1 MVRYAEYI
9 AARARGNA
17 TPALLTNRRWRDNGD
32 IIGWNNAE
40 WAEEPAEV
48 AARSRGGGGARPAS
62 ARARP
67 DSPMSAGLATCHSP
81 RSAKSSPRVTV
92 GPRPDLPSPPAP
104 TPPDRPP
111 RPLSLSPSRGSAFGD
126 FLGPAGGSSS
136 RLRKVRLGPSAN
148 SFGARRLPRPPTPS
162 LPAQHEHIYHQ
173 TDRTPLRHTP
183 RLAQAAQ
190 VRYTPSHIALPVD

>member
-1 MVRYAEYI
+1 MRYAEYV

-40 WAEEPAEV
+40 WAEKPAEV

-81 RSAKSSPRVTV
+81 RSAKSAPRVTV
-92 GPRPDLPSPPAP
+92 GPRPDLPSPTAP

-111 RPLSLSPSRGSAFGD
+111 RPLSLSPSRGSVFGA

-136 RLRKVRLGPSAN
+136 LLRKVRSGPSAN
-148 SFGARRLPRPPTPS
+148 SFGARRLTRPDALSSRAARAHLPPDGAHAAATYAEARTGRAGPLVRS
-162 LPAQHEHIYHQ
+162 L
-173 TDRTPLRHTP
+173 
-183 RLAQAAQ
+183 
-190 VRYTPSHIALPVD
+190 